1 MKHAEYLLRAFEAY
15 NAGRID
21 EETYDAMILNA
32 DIFCDNEES
41 EE

>member
-1 MKHAEYLLRAFEAY
+1 MKRAEYLLLAFEAL
-15 NAGRID
+15 NEGRID
-21 EETYDAMILNA
+21 EETYDAMVMNA